1 MGLFRRNHDHHC
13 DHPHGRR
20 FARHEREHGGYEGH
34 SRRGGF
40 GRGGRLARF
49 LEHGDLRLLVLHLI
63 NEKPRH
69 GYEIIKAIEDL
80 AGGAY
85 APSPGVI
92 YPTLTMLEE
101 LGQVESTTEGTRK
114 NFVIT
119 PAGAEALAE
128 NQDAVNLLLSRIA
141 AAQPREVAAPVIRAM
156 ENLRTALRL
165 KLEAKPA
172 TPEATRKIADL
183 LDATARQ
190 IEEL

>member
-20 FARHEREHGGYEGH
+20 FARHEREHGGYEGR

-165 KLEAKPA
+165 KLETKA
-172 TPEATRKIADL
+172 TPEVIRKIADL

>member
-1 MGLFRRNHDHHC
+1 MRFMKRLHEQAE
-13 DHPHGRR
+13 GRR
-20 FARHEREHGGYEGH
+20 FARAPHHEHGPHGH
-34 SRRGGF
+34 RF

-49 LEHGDLRLLVLHLI
+49 LEHGDLRLLVLYLI
-63 NEKPRH
+63 QEKPRH

-101 LGQVESTTEGTRK
+101 LGQVAATADGTRRSYA
-114 NFVIT
+114 IL
-119 PAGAEALAE
+119 PAGAEALAAE
-128 NQDAVNLLLSRIA
+128 QAALSGLLARLA
-141 AAQPREVAAPVIRAM
+141 AAQPRETAAPVIRAM

-165 KLEAKPA
+165 KFQARETAAEL
-172 TPEATRKIADL
+172 TRKVADL
-183 LDATARQ
+183 LDEAARR

>member
-20 FARHEREHGGYEGH
+20 FARHEREHGGYEGR

-128 NQDAVNLLLSRIA
+128 NQDAVNLLLSKIA

-165 KLEAKPA
+165 KLETKA
-172 TPEATRKIADL
+172 TPEVIRKIADL